1 MNNMQEGK
9 KDVSIKQEFYWKLK
23 TVLSISIE

>member
-9 KDVSIKQEFYWKLK
+9 KDVSIKQEFYWKLN
-23 TVLSISIE
+23 TVLSIE

>member
-9 KDVSIKQEFYWKLK
+9 KDVSIKQEFYSKLK
-23 TVLSISIE
+23 TVLSIE

>member
-9 KDVSIKQEFYWKLK
+9 KGVSIKQEFYWKLK
-23 TVLSISIE
+23 TVLSIE

>member
-9 KDVSIKQEFYWKLK
+9 KEVSIKQEFYWKLK
-23 TVLSISIE
+23 TVLSIE

>member
-9 KDVSIKQEFYWKLK
+9 KDGSFYWKLK
-23 TVLSISIE
+23 TVLSIE

>member
-9 KDVSIKQEFYWKLK
+9 KDVSIRQEFYWKLK
-23 TVLSISIE
+23 TVLSIE

>member
-23 TVLSISIE
+23 TVLSIE